1 MLCEIEEKI
10 NILILLNTNFSSCLC
25 IFIKHCETETKNN
38 QTKTVTKSLQT
49 KPKDQYLALLCYPHL
64 MCSTLG
70 NMAHL
75 DRAAIEGE

>member
-10 NILILLNTNFSSCLC
+10 NILILLN
-25 IFIKHCETETKNN
+25 
-38 QTKTVTKSLQT
+38 KT
-49 KPKDQYLALLCYPHL
+49 QYLTLLCYPHL

>member
-10 NILILLNTNFSSCLC
+10 NILILLNTNFSSFLC
-25 IFIKHCETETKNN
+25 IFIKHCETGTKNN
-38 QTKTVTKSLQT
+38 QTKT